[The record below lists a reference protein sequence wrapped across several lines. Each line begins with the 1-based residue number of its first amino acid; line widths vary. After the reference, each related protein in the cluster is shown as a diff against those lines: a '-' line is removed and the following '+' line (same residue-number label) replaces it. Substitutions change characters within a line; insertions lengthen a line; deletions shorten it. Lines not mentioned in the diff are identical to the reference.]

1 MADNMDKNMDKEAMK
16 AAKEA
21 AKAAQKAKEERIKAS
36 KPKKEGNVFTR
47 AGNGIAKFF
56 KDFRGVAKKVS
67 WPDTKTVFKNAGIVL
82 AVVIVVGGAVYGI
95 DQILNLAFS
104 GVSDLAVQAG
114 EYFAEVETEVVTDAN
129 GEAVTDANG
138 EVVTQVVTT
147 AATEVATDEHGH
159 IADGHTHADEET
171 EAATEE
177 ATEEAT
183 TEAATT
189 EETATEE
196 VTEETESAAA

>member
-1 MADNMDKNMDKEAMK
+1 MADNMDKNMDKEALK

-47 AGNGIAKFF
+47 AGSAIAKFF

-67 WPDTKTVFKNAGIVL
+67 WPDAKTVFKNAGIVL
-82 AVVIVVGGAVYGI
+82 TVVIVVGAAVYGV

-104 GVSDLAVQAG
+104 GASDLAVQAG
-114 EYFAEVETEVVTDAN
+114 EYFADDVVTEVVTDAN

-138 EVVTQVVTT
+138 EQVTQVVTT
-147 AATEVATDEHGH
+147 AAAEEVTDEHGH
-159 IADGHTHADEET
+159 AAHEHDHEEATEAAT

-177 ATEEAT
+177 ATEAATEEAT
-183 TEAATT
+183 T
-189 EETATEE
+189 
-196 VTEETESAAA
+196 VEETESTAA